1 MSEGDSVQAGQT
13 IGWVGMTGK
22 STTPHL
28 HFEIRK
34 DGQRIDPAKVLKF

>member
-22 STTPHL
+22 STAPHL